1 MFATRKARKFAESI
15 ELQIVLRDY
24 DPEKD
29 KRFTGSI
36 KLPSTPYPRKA
47 VGIIGTAVHCEQ
59 AVKLGVGCI
68 DVDGMKKFNKE
79 KKLIKKWA
87 A

>member
-1 MFATRKARKFAESI
+1 MLTTRKKRDFAESI

-36 KLPSTPYPRKA
+36 KLPSKPYPRKS
-47 VGIIGTAVHCEQ
+47 VGILGTQSHCE
-59 AVKLGVGCI
+59 
-68 DVDGMKKFNKE
+68 
-79 KKLIKKWA
+79 
-87 A
+87 